1 MARTKLSLSNVSSSN
16 LHESVL
22 SKTFSHFQT
31 FVWLRW
37 RIRVNQLR
45 HGSALGKALA
55 AILLASFA
63 IGCIALIVAGG
74 VLGVVVPRLIPRE
87 NYFLLW
93 DGIIALFSFIWVVHV
108 ATDIQRSD
116 AVTFDRILHLP
127 VAFSQAF
134 ALNYLSSLMSMTL
147 VSLCSFCFGFILG
160 SCFSVGPV
168 AILIAVPFVVFLVAL
183 TALTYQ
189 LQGWLA
195 ALMSN
200 PRRRQ
205 MIMIFAPLC
214 VIALSQLPA
223 IFATRLAKNERVRTP
238 VPASPVP
245 AHEASPPTLPRLEDD
260 SQAKLAVEPP
270 SNVDA
275 EVEQK
280 MGTHG
285 GDHRATLVPAEPAPP
300 LELILDDA
308 KRVSENNVSENKERQ
323 EQQEI
328 ARTKRRSLWLAR
340 LRLANICF
348 PPLWM
353 AGCVESVMSGNFHVI
368 WLTGAMALVGFVSL
382 RRNYKQTVRFY
393 KGETDSRAMQTR
405 GANGAVV
412 KIAEPNGTQSERV
425 AKAGVKKPRLVE
437 RDVPF
442 VSDETAAIIMM
453 TLQSMTR
460 APEVKL
466 YLLLPLLAPF
476 ILFGFLQAME
486 LPKIDELK
494 AAIVVGFSGCSLF
507 ITSGMLGNLFAY
519 DRAGFRGFVLSPIR
533 RERILL
539 GRNLATAPLLLL
551 QTFLLA
557 LAIGIFFG
565 MAIDKLL
572 CSIILSASI
581 LPLYGL
587 LTNLMSIL
595 TPFPLAAGSIQPKQF
610 NLVPILFSL
619 VLSMFMPAITLF
631 ALLPLGLE
639 WTLDRYF
646 PIAAMVPF
654 AFLLSIPWLAASLFL
669 YRWLLPWEGKLLA
682 NREKEL
688 LRIVTSKCE

>member
-1 MARTKLSLSNVSSSN
+1 MTLSNLS
-16 LHESVL
+16 ESVL

-63 IGCIALIVAGG
+63 IGCIVLIVAGG
-74 VLGVVVPRLIPRE
+74 VLGVVVPRLIPHE

-93 DGIIALFSFIWVVHV
+93 DGIIVLFSIIWVIHV

-147 VSLCSFCFGFILG
+147 VSLCTFCFGFILG
-160 SCFSVGPV
+160 SCFSVGPI
-168 AILIAVPFVVFLVAL
+168 AILVAGPFVVFLVAL

-214 VIALSQLPA
+214 VIALSQIPA
-223 IFATRLAKNERVRTP
+223 IFATRLARNEKVRIP
-238 VPASPVP
+238 VPESPVP
-245 AHEASPPTLPRLEDD
+245 AQEAGPPTLPRLDD
-260 SQAKLAVEPP
+260 DIHERAAAEPP
-270 SNVDA
+270 AIGDA
-275 EVEQK
+275 EIESQL
-280 MGTHG
+280 GNHG
-285 GDHRATLVPAEPAPP
+285 GDHRATLVPAEPAPS
-300 LELILDDA
+300 LEPILEDA
-308 KRVSENNVSENKERQ
+308 KRASDNNERR
-323 EQQEI
+323 EQLEI
-328 ARTKRRSLWLAR
+328 ARTKRRALWLER

-353 AGCVESVMSGNFHVI
+353 AGCVESIMSGTFHVF

-382 RRNYKQTVRFY
+382 RRNYQQTVRFY
-393 KGETDSRAMQTR
+393 KGETDSRAMLAR
-405 GANGAVV
+405 GPIEAAVTT
-412 KIAEPNGTQSERV
+412 AEPIGIHPELA
-425 AKAGVKKPRLVE
+425 AKAGVEKKLRMVE

-442 VSDETAAIIMM
+442 VSSETAAIIMM

-466 YLLLPLLAPF
+466 YLLLPLIAPF
-476 ILFGFLQAME
+476 ILFGFLQTME

-539 GRNLATAPLLLL
+539 GRNLATAPYLLL

-619 VLSMFMPAITLF
+619 VLSMFMPAITLL

-654 AFLLSIPWLAASLFL
+654 AFLLSISWLAASLFL
-669 YRWLLPWEGKLLA
+669 YRWLLPWEGRLLA